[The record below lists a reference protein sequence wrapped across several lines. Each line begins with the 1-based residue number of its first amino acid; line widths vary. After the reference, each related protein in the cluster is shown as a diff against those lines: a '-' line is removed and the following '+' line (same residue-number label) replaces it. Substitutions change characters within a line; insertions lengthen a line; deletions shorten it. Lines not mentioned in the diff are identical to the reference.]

1 MITFYAYSCL
11 LSALTV
17 VGVTSLNIK
26 GHVGQNVTIKCSYW
40 NTFTD
45 VKSNVKY
52 FCEAPCSTDKH
63 IIVKAA
69 IGQTKHRNGIQIV
82 NSAAGAFVTFT
93 NLQKS
98 DSKRYYCGV
107 ERFGRDALIE
117 VNLKVTDGPKTT
129 PKAFDVTSSTVSSSS
144 TDIIPDTSTSYII
157 HSTTTPASAAQG
169 AGSVPYLVVG
179 VSVLMPILMVLLTLM
194 SKMMM
199 KQLKQEDAREDVEY
213 DNIRLEEEQRV
224 RQPARGS
231 TLYFSADPDSLYAN
245 YSYHQDTELAA
256 VSGNNHSNDFSL
268 NSASSSAIYSKVA
281 RAQSRTTDLQCD
293 LVYSVAQLPKEQ
305 IEPTGQSE
313 PIHSES
319 NKNDCLYSLAQL
331 PRTA

>member
-17 VGVTSLNIK
+17 VGMKYLNIK
-26 GHVGQNVTIKCSYW
+26 GHVGQNVTIKCSDW

-52 FCEAPCSTDKH
+52 FCEAPCLTDKH

-69 IGQTKHRNGIQIV
+69 IGQTKHRNGIQLF
-82 NSAAGAFVTFT
+82 NSAADAFVTFT

-117 VNLKVTDGPKTT
+117 MNLKVTDAECSGPKTT

-144 TDIIPDTSTSYII
+144 TDIIPDASTSSII

-169 AGSVPYLVVG
+169 AGHGPYLIAGFILIIILVVAALMLTRKVIKKQQMIVNTQQPDAGEGPADTDG
-179 VSVLMPILMVLLTLM
+179 VYQSLHLF
-194 SKMMM
+194 M
-199 KQLKQEDAREDVEY
+199 KD
-213 DNIRLEEEQRV
+213 EE
-224 RQPARGS
+224 
-231 TLYFSADPDSLYAN
+231 
-245 YSYHQDTELAA
+245 
-256 VSGNNHSNDFSL
+256 
-268 NSASSSAIYSKVA
+268 
-281 RAQSRTTDLQCD
+281 
-293 LVYSVAQLPKEQ
+293 VYS
-305 IEPTGQSE
+305 
-313 PIHSES
+313 
-319 NKNDCLYSLAQL
+319 SLKTTQ
-331 PRTA
+331 TVCDSTSMSQ

>member
-1 MITFYAYSCL
+1 M
-11 LSALTV
+11 
-17 VGVTSLNIK
+17 TSLNIK
-26 GHVGQNVTIKCSYW
+26 GHVGENVTIKCSNW
-40 NTFTD
+40 DSITD

-52 FCEAPCSTDKH
+52 LCDAPCSKDKH

-69 IGQTKHRNGIQIV
+69 VGEIKHRNRIKLV

-98 DSKRYYCGV
+98 DSKRYYCGAK
-107 ERFGRDALIE
+107 RFFSDPLIE
-117 VNLKVTDGPKTT
+117 VNLKVTDGPKTA
-129 PKAFDVTSSTVSSSS
+129 PKAFDVTSSTLSSSS
-144 TDIIPDTSTSYII
+144 TDIIPDTSTSSII
-157 HSTTTPASAAQG
+157 HSTTTPASAVSM

-179 VSVLMPILMVLLTLM
+179 VSVLIPILMVLLTVM
-194 SKMMM
+194 RKMKM

-213 DNIRLEEEQRV
+213 EDIRLEDQQSV

-231 TLYFSADPDSLYAN
+231 ILYFSADPDSLYAN
-245 YSYHQDTELAA
+245 CSYHQDTGLAA
-256 VSGNNHSNDFSL
+256 VSGLNHSKDFSL
-268 NSASSSAIYSKVA
+268 NSASNSVVYSKVA
-281 RAQSRTTDLQCD
+281 CVQSRTTDLQCN

-313 PIHSES
+313 TIHSES
-319 NKNDCLYSLAQL
+319 NKNDSLYSLAQL